1 MAVSFA
7 LESRINK
14 AGEFPIRASISIR
27 QVRVQK
33 QYSMLKWFITRAVRK
48 GYTQQDYT
56 IRYKPKFKV
65 LQKPVIFL
73 TKEELLKVY
82 NYEIPA
88 NQTIVKLHRYNGE
101 EYEFKVEEAGAL
113 AKTRDLFCFA
123 LSSGIPPQVVMK
135 WTGHSDYKA
144 MQPDIDIAE
153 KTKAEAMTVF
163 EKSFMD

>member
-7 LESRINK
+7 LESRPNK

-65 LQKPVIFL
+65 LQKPVIFF

-88 NQTIVKLHRYNGE
+88 IQT
-101 EYEFKVEEAGAL
+101 
-113 AKTRDLFCFA
+113 
-123 LSSGIPPQVVMK
+123 
-135 WTGHSDYKA
+135 
-144 MQPDIDIAE
+144 
-153 KTKAEAMTVF
+153 TKRCNLTSTSRRRPRL
-163 EKSFMD
+163 KQ

>member
-7 LESRINK
+7 LESRPKK

-33 QYSMLKWFITRAVRK
+33 QYSMLKWFITWAVRK

-88 NQTIVKLHRYNGE
+88 IQT
-101 EYEFKVEEAGAL
+101 
-113 AKTRDLFCFA
+113 
-123 LSSGIPPQVVMK
+123 
-135 WTGHSDYKA
+135 
-144 MQPDIDIAE
+144 
-153 KTKAEAMTVF
+153 TKRCNLTSTSRRRPRL
-163 EKSFMD
+163 KQ